1 LLVLLVN
8 RWNLWHLAHVELA
21 GSFKFEPFR
30 LELVKRLFHSELDE
44 EVPQEF
50 VSLLLGTGRPRAIGL
65 IIVYELEFFLGRGD
79 ERLVIV

>member
-1 LLVLLVN
+1 
-8 RWNLWHLAHVELA
+8 
-21 GSFKFEPFR
+21 
-30 LELVKRLFHSELDE
+30 LELVKRLFHSELNE

-50 VSLLLGTGRPRAIGL
+50 VSLLLSTGRARAIGL